1 MSERKE
7 SKWLM
12 VKPEGKGQSP
22 MPQGP
27 MVAPRLVSRSKT
39 RKAGGKKV
47 VYYSLPPVID
57 QAPTCT
63 NTFRYLSFGTTAA
76 PVTVNNLIQSCGGIV
91 TVVNTTMR
99 CVATSVKL
107 HRIRIW
113 PAGNGFVSCVWGPT
127 ANIGKD
133 VIKDE
138 TTPTGVQQ
146 SGMLQFV
153 PPKKTLWGDWL
164 MASTD
169 ACFILTS
176 GTGTI
181 VDVCVSWTQS
191 AAFQPAS
198 VAISAGGL
206 NTFGYLALD
215 GITSRL
221 YRPVV
226 LTEIH

>member
-1 MSERKE
+1 MASDRKWVMVERKE
-7 SKWLM
+7 
-12 VKPEGKGQSP
+12 VKGLPP
-22 MPQGP
+22 PP
-27 MVAPRLVSRSKT
+27 VAPMARRLVKRSKT
-39 RKAGGKKV
+39 RKSGGKKV
-47 VYYSLPPVID
+47 VSYSLPPVID

-76 PVTVNNLIQSCGGIV
+76 PVTVNNLIQACGGIV

-99 CVATSVKL
+99 AVATSVKL

-113 PAGNGFVSCVWGPT
+113 PAGNGFASCVWGPT

-146 SGMLQFV
+146 SGMLQFI
-153 PPKKTLWGDWL
+153 PPRSTLWGDWL

-176 GTGTI
+176 GTGTV

-198 VAISAGGL
+198 VPISAGGL

-226 LTEIH
+226 LTELH